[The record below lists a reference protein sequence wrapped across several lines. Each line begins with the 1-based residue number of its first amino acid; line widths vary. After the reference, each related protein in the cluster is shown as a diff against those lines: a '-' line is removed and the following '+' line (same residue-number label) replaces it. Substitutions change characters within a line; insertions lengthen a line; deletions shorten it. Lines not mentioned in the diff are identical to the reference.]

1 MYLYERNENKADKV
15 DKVDV
20 YSFIPDE
27 DRLTFYRKRIINSS
41 DIDKMFCCLEIN
53 NSTIFRRF
61 VDGDTLD
68 VRFLEHKDKNGIVS
82 LIHDRPTEYDQL
94 ELLDNYVKGKYSDI
108 SPTIT
113 FIPEDAFDCFLE
125 AYLSPWPLDY
135 KIISKDN
142 KDYYCLDNIIRLPI
156 ELCRLQLLLNG
167 KFDVINYFNSI
178 SSDIDEQLNYFLVEK
193 ISSSSIQKLENK
205 LNRSDLK
212 NRIPETE
219 KILRKIRCTR

>member
-1 MYLYERNENKADKV
+1 MYLYERNENKG

-27 DRLTFYRKRIINSS
+27 GRLAFYRRRIINSS
-41 DIDKMFCCLEIN
+41 DIDKMFCCLEID
-53 NSTIFRRF
+53 NSTILRRF
-61 VDGDTLD
+61 VDDDELD
-68 VRFLEHKDKNGIVS
+68 VRFLERKDENDIVS

-94 ELLDNYVKGKYSDI
+94 KLLDNYINGKYSDI

-113 FIPEDAFDCFLE
+113 FIPEDSFDCFIK
-125 AYLSPWPLDY
+125 AYLSPWPLEY

-167 KFDVINYFNSI
+167 KFDVINYYSSI
-178 SSDIDEQLNYFLVEK
+178 SSDIDEQLNYFFIEK
-193 ISSSSIQKLENK
+193 LFSASIPELEK
-205 LNRSDLK
+205 RLNRSDLK
-212 NRIPETE
+212 SQIPETE
-219 KILRKIRCTR
+219 KILKKVKK

>member
-1 MYLYERNENKADKV
+1 MYLYERDENKP

-20 YSFIPDE
+20 YSFVPDE
-27 DRLTFYRKRIINSS
+27 GRLAFYRRRIINSMVVN
-41 DIDKMFCCLEIN
+41 KMFCCLEID
-53 NSTIFRRF
+53 NSTILRRF
-61 VDGDTLD
+61 VDGDTLN
-68 VRFLEHKDKNGIVS
+68 VRLLERKDENGIVS
-82 LIHDRPTEYDQL
+82 LIHDRPTKYDQL
-94 ELLDNYVKGKYSDI
+94 NLLDNYVNGKYSDI

-113 FIPEDAFDCFLE
+113 FILEDFFDCFIG
-125 AYLSPWPLDY
+125 AYLPLSPL
-135 KIISKDN
+135 ISKDD
-142 KDYYCLDNIIRLPI
+142 KDYYCLDNIIRLPL

-193 ISSSSIQKLENK
+193 ISSSSIQELENK

>member
-1 MYLYERNENKADKV
+1 MYLYERDENKP

-20 YSFIPDE
+20 YSFVPDE
-27 DRLTFYRKRIINSS
+27 GRLAFYRRRIINSMVVN
-41 DIDKMFCCLEIN
+41 KMFCCLEID
-53 NSTIFRRF
+53 NSTILRRF
-61 VDGDTLD
+61 VDGDTLN
-68 VRFLEHKDKNGIVS
+68 VRLLERKDENGIVS
-82 LIHDRPTEYDQL
+82 LIHDRPTKYDQL
-94 ELLDNYVKGKYSDI
+94 NLLDNYVNGKYSDI

-113 FIPEDAFDCFLE
+113 FILEDFFDCFIG
-125 AYLSPWPLDY
+125 AYLPLSPL
-135 KIISKDN
+135 ISKDN
-142 KDYYCLDNIIRLPI
+142 KDYYCLDNIIRLPL

-193 ISSSSIQKLENK
+193 ISSSSIQELENK

>member
-1 MYLYERNENKADKV
+1 MYLYERNENKG

-27 DRLTFYRKRIINSS
+27 GRLAFYRRRVINSS
-41 DIDKMFCCLEIN
+41 DIDKMFCCLEID
-53 NSTIFRRF
+53 NSTILRRF
-61 VDGDTLD
+61 VDDDELD
-68 VRFLEHKDKNGIVS
+68 VRFLERKDENDIVS

-94 ELLDNYVKGKYSDI
+94 KLLDNYINGKYSDI

-113 FIPEDAFDCFLE
+113 FIPEDSFDCFIK
-125 AYLSPWPLDY
+125 AYLSPWPLEY

-167 KFDVINYFNSI
+167 KFDVINYYSSI
-178 SSDIDEQLNYFLVEK
+178 SSDIDEQLNYFFIEK
-193 ISSSSIQKLENK
+193 LFSASIPELEK
-205 LNRSDLK
+205 RLNRSDLK
-212 NRIPETE
+212 SQIPETE
-219 KILRKIRCTR
+219 KILKKVKK

>member
-15 DKVDV
+15 DV

-27 DRLTFYRKRIINSS
+27 GRLAFYRRRIINSS
-41 DIDKMFCCLEIN
+41 DIDKMFCCLEID
-53 NSTIFRRF
+53 NSIILRRF

-68 VRFLEHKDKNGIVS
+68 VRFLERKDENGIVS
-82 LIHDRPTEYDQL
+82 LIQDRPTEYDQL
-94 ELLDNYVKGKYSDI
+94 KLLDNYVNGKYSDI
-108 SPTIT
+108 PPTIT
-113 FIPEDAFDCFLE
+113 FIPEDAFDCFIG

-135 KIISKDN
+135 EIISKDN

-178 SSDIDEQLNYFLVEK
+178 SSDIDEQLNYFSVEK
-193 ISSSSIQKLENK
+193 ISSSSIQELEMK
-205 LNRSDLK
+205 LNRGDLK
-212 NRIPETE
+212 YQIPETE

>member
-1 MYLYERNENKADKV
+1 MYLYERNENKG

-27 DRLTFYRKRIINSS
+27 GRLAFYRRRIINSS
-41 DIDKMFCCLEIN
+41 DIDKMFCCLEID
-53 NSTIFRRF
+53 NSTILRRF
-61 VDGDTLD
+61 VDDDELD
-68 VRFLEHKDKNGIVS
+68 VRFLERKDENDIVS

-94 ELLDNYVKGKYSDI
+94 KLLDNYINGKYSDI

-113 FIPEDAFDCFLE
+113 FIPEDSFDCFIK
-125 AYLSPWPLDY
+125 AYLSPWPLEY

-167 KFDVINYFNSI
+167 KFDVIDTKLKEHADGKQDKLTLKLKELLEQKRNYEAKEIMDAYLKSGK
-178 SSDIDEQLNYFLVEK
+178 SYEELMTFLQV
-193 ISSSSIQKLENK
+193 
-205 LNRSDLK
+205 
-212 NRIPETE
+212 
-219 KILRKIRCTR
+219 

>member
-94 ELLDNYVKGKYSDI
+94 KLLDNYVNGKYSNI
-108 SPTIT
+108 VPAIT
-113 FIPEDAFDCFLE
+113 FIPEDAFDCFIG
-125 AYLSPWPLDY
+125 AYLPLSPL
-135 KIISKDN
+135 ISKDD
-142 KDYYCLDNIIRLPI
+142 KDYYCLDNIIRLPL

-193 ISSSSIQKLENK
+193 ISSSSIQELEK
-205 LNRSDLK
+205 ELNRSDVK
-212 NRIPETE
+212 YQIPETE
-219 KILRKIRCTR
+219 KILQKVRKIRE